1 MKIIHVSRP
10 KSQIVTNHHLF
21 SSVPLKQEKRAL
33 PYVDESFM
41 NQPIDLRKIKVDQ
54 LPTTPGIEDDSSLN
68 IPLTTI
74 TRKKKQK
81 KKKKKKKKK
90 KRSQTNTANNRKEI
104 EDLKLILKSVQRE
117 QRLNQPPKKEYHL
130 SEHLQPPVKERFCPE
145 KYLTEKTIHNIP
157 KDREYVRPFPF
168 DLIAS
173 SVNNFDVDIKKR
185 TTQKAK
191 PTFTEIEPRET
202 RDFFF

>member
-74 TRKKKQK
+74 TG
-81 KKKKKKKKK
+81 

-157 KDREYVRPFPF
+157 KDRDVENKFKRQYVRPFPF